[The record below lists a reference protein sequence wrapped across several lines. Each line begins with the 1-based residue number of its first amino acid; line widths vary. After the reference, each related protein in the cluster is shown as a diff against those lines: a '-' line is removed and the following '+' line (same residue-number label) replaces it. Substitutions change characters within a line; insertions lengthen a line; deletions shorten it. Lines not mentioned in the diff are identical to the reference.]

1 MALVVVG
8 SNPIAHPK
16 KISGCRFRVKHEH
29 VTIENAPVAQLDRAA
44 DSGSACRGFESSQAR
59 H

>member
-16 KISGCRFRVKHEH
+16 KTCRKFLVKHEH